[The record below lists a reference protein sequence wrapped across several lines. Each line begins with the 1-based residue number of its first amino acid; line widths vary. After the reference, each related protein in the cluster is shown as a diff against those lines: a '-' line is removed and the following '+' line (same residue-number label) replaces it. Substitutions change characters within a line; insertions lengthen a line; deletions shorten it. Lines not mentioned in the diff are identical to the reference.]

1 MIHRSFGSSPLY
13 IELALFMA
21 QLYQLIP
28 LPQGIFADLSLLE
41 RATFGLLYDRMK
53 LSVNNHLNSDGSAF
67 YDDQEEMVYCIYTQQ
82 ALSETLG
89 VSVRTVRR
97 VLAVLVDKKFI
108 ISKKTRFQDANRYY
122 IPFYIRQELKPQERG
137 QNFTPIRSL

>member
-1 MIHRSFGSSPLY
+1 M
-13 IELALFMA
+13 

-53 LSVNNHLNSDGSAF
+53 LSVNNHFNSDGSAF
-67 YDDQEEMVYCIYTQQ
+67 YDEQEEMVYCIYSQR
-82 ALSETLG
+82 ALSEMLG

-97 VLAVLVDKKFI
+97 ALAVLIEKRLI

-122 IPFYIRQELKPQERG
+122 IPFYIRQELKPQQRG
-137 QNFTPIRSL
+137 QIFTPIGSK

>member
-1 MIHRSFGSSPLY
+1 MVLPPLY

-97 VLAVLVDKKFI
+97 ALAVLVDKKLI

-122 IPFYIRQELKPQERG
+122 IPFYIREELKPQERG
-137 QNFTPIRSL
+137 QNFIPIRSL

>member
-1 MIHRSFGSSPLY
+1 
-13 IELALFMA
+13 MA

-53 LSVNNHLNSDGSAF
+53 LSVFLACGNQDMYAF

-97 VLAVLVDKKFI
+97 ALAVLVDKKLV

-122 IPFYIRQELKPQERG
+122 IPFYIREELKPQERG
-137 QNFTPIRSL
+137 QNFIPIRSL

>member
-1 MIHRSFGSSPLY
+1 MIHRSFGFSPLY

-21 QLYQLIP
+21 QLYQLVP

-67 YDDQEEMVYCIYTQQ
+67 YDEQEEMVYCIYTQQ

-97 VLAVLVDKKFI
+97 ALAVLVDKKFV

-122 IPFYIRQELKPQERG
+122 IPFYIREQLKPQERG
-137 QNFTPIRSL
+137 QNFIPIRSL

>member
-1 MIHRSFGSSPLY
+1 M
-13 IELALFMA
+13 

-67 YDDQEEMVYCIYTQQ
+67 YDEQEEMVYCIYSQR
-82 ALSETLG
+82 ALSEMLG

-97 VLAVLVDKKFI
+97 ALAVLIEKRLI

-122 IPFYIRQELKPQERG
+122 IPFYIRQELKPQQRG
-137 QNFTPIRSL
+137 QIFTPIGSK

>member
-1 MIHRSFGSSPLY
+1 MIHRSFGFSPLY

-21 QLYQLIP
+21 QLYQLVP

-67 YDDQEEMVYCIYTQQ
+67 YDEQEEMVYCIYTQQ

-97 VLAVLVDKKFI
+97 ALAVLVDKKFV

-122 IPFYIRQELKPQERG
+122 IPFYIREELKPQERG
-137 QNFTPIRSL
+137 QNFIPIRSL

>member
-1 MIHRSFGSSPLY
+1 
-13 IELALFMA
+13 MA
-21 QLYQLIP
+21 Y
-28 LPQGIFADLSLLE
+28 
-41 RATFGLLYDRMK
+41 
-53 LSVNNHLNSDGSAF
+53 LSVA
-67 YDDQEEMVYCIYTQQ
+67 EVAEKW
-82 ALSETLG
+82 G

-97 VLAVLVDKKFI
+97 ALAVLVDKKFI